1 MPIVFFV
8 SGSAVISQNT
18 PTRRDTAVGTED
30 ASHARKQCRST
41 PSGIARVQ
49 PRLADDDTMRR
60 MRFNPKAWLVLGA
73 VLGLLW
79 LVVERD
85 PALAGVA
92 VDNIFGWGL
101 VGFALWV
108 VLAQGLAR
116 TIKRMLT
123 G

>member
-1 MPIVFFV
+1 
-8 SGSAVISQNT
+8 
-18 PTRRDTAVGTED
+18 
-30 ASHARKQCRST
+30 
-41 PSGIARVQ
+41 
-49 PRLADDDTMRR
+49 MRR

-108 VLAQGLAR
+108 LLAQGLAR

>member
-1 MPIVFFV
+1 
-8 SGSAVISQNT
+8 
-18 PTRRDTAVGTED
+18 
-30 ASHARKQCRST
+30 
-41 PSGIARVQ
+41 
-49 PRLADDDTMRR
+49 MRR

-79 LVVERD
+79 LAVERD
-85 PALAGVA
+85 AALAGVA

>member
-1 MPIVFFV
+1 
-8 SGSAVISQNT
+8 
-18 PTRRDTAVGTED
+18 
-30 ASHARKQCRST
+30 
-41 PSGIARVQ
+41 
-49 PRLADDDTMRR
+49 MRR